1 MEPDF
6 WERELP
12 GSTRQEEDNF
22 MRKIV
27 ERLVLQSERR
37 DGGTDGSDNQHPDE
51 LFDEKLS
58 DHCIQEI
65 INHR

>member
-12 GSTRQEEDNF
+12 GSTRKEEDNF

-37 DGGTDGSDNQHPDE
+37 D
-51 LFDEKLS
+51 K
-58 DHCIQEI
+58 IQ
-65 INHR
+65 